1 MSIIDKGI
9 NYIIDPDNS
18 TTKSLNKYA
27 NYFSSENE
35 AKKFSYKNIEP
46 TNSRYKDFKQSHFT
60 AGDIEQF
67 EKFRDTSNSS
77 ENFKNIIIK
86 DNIFQDIKIST
97 KIFKSLYWEKYEN
110 ISVVD
115 IDNNFNYIFNKFKK
129 GIYVKILDNKLRV
142 FLPFSKNEYVN
153 EWGDRMKV
161 KPPGNLLNFFS
172 DISEKQGY
180 KFREKSVNTN
190 PFRWVGNGALIRYES
205 PLNE

>member
-77 ENFKNIIIK
+77 
-86 DNIFQDIKIST
+86 
-97 KIFKSLYWEKYEN
+97 
-110 ISVVD
+110 
-115 IDNNFNYIFNKFKK
+115 
-129 GIYVKILDNKLRV
+129 
-142 FLPFSKNEYVN
+142 
-153 EWGDRMKV
+153 
-161 KPPGNLLNFFS
+161 
-172 DISEKQGY
+172 
-180 KFREKSVNTN
+180 
-190 PFRWVGNGALIRYES
+190 
-205 PLNE
+205 